1 MKNKVFRIFPAVILL
16 TIIAMIFSGC
26 KETNNNIG
34 QNDNSNDNSNDN
46 LNNMAW
52 STMHYSI
59 GSYDKVCNITTKY
72 HFIDG
77 DSIVGN
83 TTYNKLYYYK
93 DEQHTE
99 RFYEGLIR
107 KDNSKLYFVP
117 QKTNQEY
124 LMYDFNLVEGS
135 VFEGKYID
143 GTSYKYYVKKV
154 DNVNIIGK
162 EIKRIQFSYSANNS
176 KIIDIWYDN
185 IGSIQGLFN
194 TVYVQYDGANKILL
208 CAQNNGE
215 VVYKNS
221 KFAKCYYDN
230 DDIEEVDNILNSNN
244 NSNDNLNNMAWSTMH
259 YSIGSYDKV
268 CNITT
273 KYHFIDGDSIVGNT
287 TYNKLY
293 YYKDEQ
299 HTERFYE
306 GLIRKD
312 NSKLYFVPQKT
323 NQEYLMYD
331 FNLVE
336 GSVFEGKYIDGT
348 SYKYYVKK
356 VDNVN
361 IIGKEIKRIQ
371 FSYSANNSKIIDIW
385 YDNIGSIQ
393 GLFNTVYVQY
403 DGANKILLCAQN
415 NGEVVYKNSK
425 FTKCYYD
432 NDDIEEVDN
441 ILKSNK

>member
-16 TIIAMIFSGC
+16 TTIAMIFSGC

-52 STMHYSI
+52 STMHYNI

-93 DEQHTE
+93 NEQHTE
-99 RFYEGLIR
+99 RFHEGLIR

-135 VFEGKYID
+135 VFEGKYMD

-154 DNVNIIGK
+154 DNVNILGK

-208 CAQNNGE
+208 CVQNNGE

-230 DDIEEVDNILNSNN
+230 DDIEEVDNIL
-244 NSNDNLNNMAWSTMH
+244 
-259 YSIGSYDKV
+259 
-268 CNITT
+268 
-273 KYHFIDGDSIVGNT
+273 
-287 TYNKLY
+287 
-293 YYKDEQ
+293 
-299 HTERFYE
+299 
-306 GLIRKD
+306 
-312 NSKLYFVPQKT
+312 
-323 NQEYLMYD
+323 
-331 FNLVE
+331 
-336 GSVFEGKYIDGT
+336 
-348 SYKYYVKK
+348 
-356 VDNVN
+356 
-361 IIGKEIKRIQ
+361 
-371 FSYSANNSKIIDIW
+371 
-385 YDNIGSIQ
+385 
-393 GLFNTVYVQY
+393 
-403 DGANKILLCAQN
+403 
-415 NGEVVYKNSK
+415 
-425 FTKCYYD
+425 
-432 NDDIEEVDN
+432 
-441 ILKSNK
+441 KSNK